1 MEQVWAGMATA
12 WANITLGM
20 ANIWEWLTTP
30 TRILGLNVV
39 PIAILGGT
47 TIAVI
52 AGSIII
58 KEAFS

>member
-1 MEQVWAGMATA
+1 MATA

-30 TRILGLNVV
+30 TRILGMNVV

-58 KEAFS
+58 KEAIS